1 MDDRKATI
9 YDVARLAS
17 VSTQTVS
24 RVINEQPHVR
34 ASTRDRVVRAIAL
47 LRYVPDPSAQQLG
60 SAHRTHLPSG

>member
-1 MDDRKATI
+1 MDDRKPTI

-34 ASTRDRVVRAIAL
+34 AATRARVLQAIAM
-47 LRYVPDPSAQQLG
+47 LRYTPDPSAQQLG
-60 SAHRTHLPSG
+60 SAQRTHRP